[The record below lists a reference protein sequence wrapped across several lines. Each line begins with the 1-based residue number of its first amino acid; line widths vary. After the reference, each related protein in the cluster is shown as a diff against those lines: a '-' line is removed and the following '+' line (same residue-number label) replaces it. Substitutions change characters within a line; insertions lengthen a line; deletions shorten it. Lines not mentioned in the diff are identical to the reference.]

1 MNKIILI
8 GRVTQDIELK
18 ATASGTEVADFTLAV
33 NRNYKNAEGNYE
45 ADFINCVSYKGLAK
59 TISTYVK
66 KGDRLAVEGR
76 LQTRTYQNKEG
87 KNIKV
92 SEVIVENIDF
102 IETKKKEEKVG
113 IVGPYDGMEKVEVSA
128 GSFKGEQIDAIP
140 VPNDPFTEQMTI
152 TDDFES
158 SLPF

>member
-1 MNKIILI
+1 MNKVILI
-8 GRVTQDIELK
+8 GRITKEIELK
-18 ATASGTEVADFTLAV
+18 ATTSGTEVADFTIAV
-33 NRNYKNAEGNYE
+33 NRTYKNAEGNYE

-102 IETKKKEEKVG
+102 IETKKKEQPNNVD
-113 IVGPYDGMEKVEVSA
+113 VPA
-128 GSFKGEQIDAIP
+128 GSIKGEEVDAISI
-140 VPNDPFTEQMTI
+140 PNDPFTEQMTI
-152 TDDFES
+152 TEDM
-158 SLPF
+158 LPF

>member
-1 MNKIILI
+1 MNKVIII
-8 GRVTQDIELK
+8 GRITKEIELK
-18 ATASGTEVADFTLAV
+18 ATASGTEVADFTIAV

-87 KNIKV
+87 KNVKV

-102 IETKKKEEKVG
+102 IETKKKEQ
-113 IVGPYDGMEKVEVSA
+113 PNNVEVPA
-128 GSFKGEQIDAIP
+128 GSVNVEQIDA
-140 VPNDPFTEQMTI
+140 VPIANDPFEI
-152 TDDFES
+152 DEN

>member
-1 MNKIILI
+1 MNKVLLL

-66 KGDRLAVEGR
+66 KGDRLVVEGR

-87 KNIKV
+87 KNVKV
-92 SEVIVENIDF
+92 SEIVVENIDF
-102 IETKKKEEKVG
+102 VETKKKEQKELVG
-113 IVGPYDGMEKVEVSA
+113 SVKT
-128 GSFKGEQIDAIP
+128 EQIDAVPI
-140 VPNDPFTEQMTI
+140 PNDPFEEQMKI
-152 TDDFES
+152 EDDFES

>member
-1 MNKIILI
+1 MNKVIII
-8 GRVTQDIELK
+8 GRITKEIELK
-18 ATASGTEVADFTLAV
+18 ATASGTEVADFTIAV

-45 ADFINCVSYKGLAK
+45 TDFINCVSYKGLAK

-102 IETKKKEEKVG
+102 IETKKKEQSQNSNENTQG
-113 IVGPYDGMEKVEVSA
+113 LSQNSTIT
-128 GSFKGEQIDAIP
+128 GEQIDAVPI
-140 VPNDPFTEQMTI
+140 PNDPFEI
-152 TDDFES
+152 DEN

>member
-1 MNKIILI
+1 MNKIIII
-8 GRVTQDIELK
+8 GRITKEIELK
-18 ATASGTEVADFTLAV
+18 ATASGTEVADFTIAV

-102 IETKKKEEKVG
+102 IETKKKEQ
-113 IVGPYDGMEKVEVSA
+113 PNNVEVPA
-128 GSFKGEQIDAIP
+128 GSIKGEEVDAISI
-140 VPNDPFTEQMTI
+140 PNDPFAEQMTL
-152 TDDFES
+152 TPDDMD
-158 SLPF
+158 LPF